1 MLLLYDLIVLS
12 DINCFC
18 LFALGM
24 FDTSASEGETVDES
38 IRLPVAKKTFDKSQ
52 NVVDEP
58 NTQMSRRRRLYSK
71 ESIPKF
77 SISIE
82 DDRSP

>member
-1 MLLLYDLIVLS
+1 
-12 DINCFC
+12 
-18 LFALGM
+18 M
-24 FDTSASEGETVDES
+24 FDTSASEGEMVDENPKS
-38 IRLPVAKKTFDKSQ
+38 SLSKKTVIDKKL
-52 NVVDEP
+52 NEDDEP
-58 NTQMSRRRRLYSK
+58 NTQINRRRRLYSK

>member
-1 MLLLYDLIVLS
+1 
-12 DINCFC
+12 
-18 LFALGM
+18 M

-38 IRLPVAKKTFDKSQ
+38 LKSPVSKKTTLDTSKNEDAESS
-52 NVVDEP
+52 
-58 NTQMSRRRRLYSK
+58 TQMSRRRRLYCK

>member
-1 MLLLYDLIVLS
+1 MYNLNFFMFV
-12 DINCFC
+12 
-18 LFALGM
+18 LGM

-38 IRLPVAKKTFDKSQ
+38 LKSPVAKKTTLDTPQ
-52 NVVDEP
+52 NEDLVM
-58 NTQMSRRRRLYSK
+58 NTQINRRRRLYSK

>member
-1 MLLLYDLIVLS
+1 MCVF
-12 DINCFC
+12 DIMFYFNWNIFT
-18 LFALGM
+18 LGL

-38 IRLPVAKKTFDKSQ
+38 LKSPVAKKTTNDKSQ
-52 NVVDEP
+52 NEDNES
-58 NTQMSRRRRLYSK
+58 NTQISRRRRLYSK

>member
-1 MLLLYDLIVLS
+1 MD
-12 DINCFC
+12 
-18 LFALGM
+18 
-24 FDTSASEGETVDES
+24 EGLKS
-38 IRLPVAKKTFDKSQ
+38 PVAKKTSFDKSR

-58 NTQMSRRRRLYSK
+58 NTQINRRRRLYSK

-82 DDRSP
+82 DDRSL

>member
-1 MLLLYDLIVLS
+1 
-12 DINCFC
+12 
-18 LFALGM
+18 M

-38 IRLPVAKKTFDKSQ
+38 LKSPVAKKITFDKSQ
-52 NVVDEP
+52 NEDND
-58 NTQMSRRRRLYSK
+58 NTQISRRRRLYSK

>member
-1 MLLLYDLIVLS
+1 MIF
-12 DINCFC
+12 IT
-18 LFALGM
+18 GI

-38 IRLPVAKKTFDKSQ
+38 LISPVSKKTNLNKSL
-52 NVVDEP
+52 NEDDESSS
-58 NTQMSRRRRLYSK
+58 QISRRRRLYSK

>member
-1 MLLLYDLIVLS
+1 MIFSFVLIGK
-12 DINCFC
+12 IFI
-18 LFALGM
+18 LGM

-38 IRLPVAKKTFDKSQ
+38 LKSPVAKKTTLDKSQ
-52 NVVDEP
+52 NEDNE
-58 NTQMSRRRRLYSK
+58 NTQISRRRRLYSK

>member
-1 MLLLYDLIVLS
+1 
-12 DINCFC
+12 
-18 LFALGM
+18 M
-24 FDTSASEGETVDES
+24 FDTSASEGEMVDENLKS
-38 IRLPVAKKTFDKSQ
+38 PVSKKTIIDMPINKD
-52 NVVDEP
+52 DEP
-58 NTQMSRRRRLYSK
+58 NTQINRRRRLYSK

>member
-1 MLLLYDLIVLS
+1 MTSVFI
-12 DINCFC
+12 
-18 LFALGM
+18 LGL

-38 IRLPVAKKTFDKSQ
+38 LKSPVAKKTTLGKSK
-52 NVVDEP
+52 NEDEEP
-58 NTQMSRRRRLYSK
+58 STQINRRRRLYSK

>member
-1 MLLLYDLIVLS
+1 MFTFNWNIF
-12 DINCFC
+12 I
-18 LFALGM
+18 LGM

-38 IRLPVAKKTFDKSQ
+38 LKSPVAKKTTIDKSQ
-52 NVVDEP
+52 NEDNES
-58 NTQMSRRRRLYSK
+58 NTQISRRRRLYSK

>member
-1 MLLLYDLIVLS
+1 
-12 DINCFC
+12 
-18 LFALGM
+18 M
-24 FDTSASEGETVDES
+24 FDTSASDGEMVDES
-38 IRLPVAKKTFDKSQ
+38 LKSPVGKKAHNTLQNEDLVSSSQ
-52 NVVDEP
+52 MN
-58 NTQMSRRRRLYSK
+58 RRRRLFSK

>member
-1 MLLLYDLIVLS
+1 
-12 DINCFC
+12 
-18 LFALGM
+18 M
-24 FDTSASEGETVDES
+24 FDTSASEGETMDES
-38 IRLPVAKKTFDKSQ
+38 LKSPITKKTTLDTLQ
-52 NVVDEP
+52 NEDLVSS
-58 NTQMSRRRRLYSK
+58 TQMNRRRRLYSK

>member
-1 MLLLYDLIVLS
+1 
-12 DINCFC
+12 
-18 LFALGM
+18 M

-38 IRLPVAKKTFDKSQ
+38 LKSPVAKKTSLDKSQ
-52 NVVDEP
+52 NEDNE
-58 NTQMSRRRRLYSK
+58 NTQISRRRRLYSK

>member
-1 MLLLYDLIVLS
+1 MIF
-12 DINCFC
+12 II
-18 LFALGM
+18 GI

-38 IRLPVAKKTFDKSQ
+38 LKSPVSKKTTLNKSLIE
-52 NVVDEP
+52 NDEP
-58 NTQMSRRRRLYSK
+58 STQISRRRRLYSK

>member
-1 MLLLYDLIVLS
+1 LYVNILIF
-12 DINCFC
+12 II
-18 LFALGM
+18 GI

-38 IRLPVAKKTFDKSQ
+38 LKSPLSKKTSLNKSL
-52 NVVDEP
+52 NEDDESSS
-58 NTQMSRRRRLYSK
+58 QISRRRRLYSK

>member
-1 MLLLYDLIVLS
+1 
-12 DINCFC
+12 
-18 LFALGM
+18 M
-24 FDTSASEGETVDES
+24 FDTSASEGETVDETLKS
-38 IRLPVAKKTFDKSQ
+38 PVSKKTLGTSLSEE
-52 NVVDEP
+52 NETS
-58 NTQMSRRRRLYSK
+58 TQINRRRRLYSR

>member
-1 MLLLYDLIVLS
+1 
-12 DINCFC
+12 
-18 LFALGM
+18 M

-38 IRLPVAKKTFDKSQ
+38 LKSPVAKKTSLDKSQ
-52 NVVDEP
+52 NEDND
-58 NTQMSRRRRLYSK
+58 NTQISRRRRLYSK

>member
-1 MLLLYDLIVLS
+1 
-12 DINCFC
+12 
-18 LFALGM
+18 M

-38 IRLPVAKKTFDKSQ
+38 LKSPVAKKTTLDKSQ
-52 NVVDEP
+52 NEDNE
-58 NTQMSRRRRLYSK
+58 NTQISRRRRLYSK

>member
-1 MLLLYDLIVLS
+1 
-12 DINCFC
+12 
-18 LFALGM
+18 M
-24 FDTSASEGETVDES
+24 FDTSASEGETVEES
-38 IRLPVAKKTFDKSQ
+38 LKSPVAKKTGTLDTMQ
-52 NVVDEP
+52 NEIDS
-58 NTQMSRRRRLYSK
+58 NTQMNRRRRLYSK

>member
-1 MLLLYDLIVLS
+1 
-12 DINCFC
+12 
-18 LFALGM
+18 M

-38 IRLPVAKKTFDKSQ
+38 LKSSVSKKITLDTSKSED
-52 NVVDEP
+52 VEP
-58 NTQMSRRRRLYSK
+58 NTQINRRRRLYSK

>member
-1 MLLLYDLIVLS
+1 
-12 DINCFC
+12 
-18 LFALGM
+18 M
-24 FDTSASEGETVDES
+24 FDTSASEGETVEENLKS
-38 IRLPVAKKTFDKSQ
+38 PLAKKTGTLDTIQ
-52 NVVDEP
+52 NENDS
-58 NTQMSRRRRLYSK
+58 NTQINRRRRLYSK